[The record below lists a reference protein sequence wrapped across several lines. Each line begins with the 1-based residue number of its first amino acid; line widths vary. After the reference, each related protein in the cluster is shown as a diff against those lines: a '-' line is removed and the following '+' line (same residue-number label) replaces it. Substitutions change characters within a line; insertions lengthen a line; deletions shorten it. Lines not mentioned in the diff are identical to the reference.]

1 MKLQDFLLQ
10 FAKTHSVQ
18 HINDIQVG
26 TIEQKIGKEIYLV
39 NNTEVT
45 E

>member
-1 MKLQDFLLQ
+1 MKIQEFIKQ
-10 FAKTHSVQ
+10 FAETHSVQ
-18 HINDIQVG
+18 HINDIKNG
-26 TIEQKIGKEIYLV
+26 TIKQRISKEIYLV